1 VAGSADI
8 YLIERVLVALKKEL
22 ASLAHSA
29 LDQPAERDAYEY
41 GRMCGKYAGLKQAAE
56 IVEATI
62 NNESEDD
69 DHGFYRRG
77 ESRNVIRN

>member
-1 VAGSADI
+1 MAANAEF

-22 ASLAHSA
+22 ANLAHSA

-41 GRMCGKYAGLKQAAE
+41 GRMCGKYAGLKQA
-56 IVEATI
+56 VEVVETAI
-62 NNESEDD
+62 NIESEDD